1 VELSAGRVLG
11 TYRLV
16 EKIGEGGMGVVW
28 RATDTT
34 LGRDVA
40 IKVLPDL
47 FAEDPDR
54 LARFEREAKVLA
66 SLNHPGIAT
75 IHGLHRAEGLHFL
88 AMELVP
94 GTNLAT
100 RLAAGPL
107 PSDEAIAIALKV
119 AEALE
124 AAHDHGIVHRD
135 LKPANIQVAPDGRIK
150 ILDFGLAKAWDAD
163 PAGSSSSL
171 ASMSPT
177 LTTPAATR
185 AGLILGTAA
194 YMSPEQAKGK
204 PVDRRADIWAFGC
217 VLYEMLGG
225 RRPFLGD
232 GVSEVMAAVIMAP
245 VDFSALPPTL
255 PARVARLVR
264 RCMEKDPR
272 RRLRDI
278 GEARI
283 ALEEAVAGAPDEAAT
298 GAPGAIALAAGERSS
313 RRGLA
318 FAAAAGAAFAA
329 AIAAGAF
336 WSSRPAPIAA
346 PVRRFE
352 IPAKGP
358 FRSENQTRLAAIAPD
373 GGSIALVEDGKLQVR
388 SLQRLEPVVIRT
400 PAPPGDVFWSP
411 DSAWIGYIAG
421 SKLYKVP
428 AAGGESSL
436 IADIRNP
443 ITGGTGAT
451 WCPDGRIILSTGEGA
466 MLRVSALG
474 GDFETNFIPL
484 LEDKEADLH
493 DPECLPDNTVL
504 FVPHPGDARPHE
516 LILFNA
522 GKRRTLL
529 SLPKD
534 QTIWFPVY
542 AATGHILYRRDPA
555 NMGLWA
561 LPFSL
566 QRHAATGEPFLV
578 AASGDVPSVARDGTL
593 LYVKGTRTYE
603 TQIVVSDGAGRPL
616 AAIGQPEVQW
626 PFPELS
632 PDGRHVAMSSRA
644 NDVDDIWIYDLDRG
658 ARTRLSVGGPV
669 PYSAQAWSPDGRT
682 LLYGEGGNVPIAMK
696 RKASDG
702 GGEAATVG
710 TGWAPSYSPDGRT
723 LVYSESVKGSGWD
736 LFTRSVDGKEEPKS
750 FYHANGDQIWPR
762 VSPDGRFVAF
772 TSEEAGDFDVYIRRF
787 PEGEGKWEV
796 SQGGGMWPRWAKSG
810 RRLYYAHGN
819 DIMVVDVTT
828 TPDLKLGTPRL
839 LFTRPSIR
847 RALIFGWSPG
857 YDLNAAE
864 DRFVFCRAVG
874 ETQELSGVVVVQN
887 WAAEFSR
894 PAAAPAAK

>member
-1 VELSAGRVLG
+1 MDLAPGRTLG
-11 TYRLV
+11 SYRLV

-28 RATDTT
+28 RAADTT
-34 LGRDVA
+34 LGREVA
-40 IKVLPDL
+40 IKILPEL

-75 IHGLHRAEGLHFL
+75 IHGLHRADGVHFL
-88 AMELVP
+88 AMELAP

-107 PSDEAIAIALKV
+107 PIDEAIGIGLRV

-124 AAHDHGIVHRD
+124 AAHDAGIVHRD
-135 LKPANIQVAPDGRIK
+135 LKPANIQVAPDGRVK

-217 VLYEMLGG
+217 VLYEMFGG
-225 RRPFLGD
+225 RRPFTGD

-245 VDFSALPPTL
+245 VDFSALPPAL

-283 ALEEAVAGAPDEAAT
+283 ALEEALAGAPDEAAPP
-298 GAPGAIALAAGERSS
+298 APGASAAASGARSS

-318 FAAAAGAAFAA
+318 FAAAAGAAFTAA
-329 AIAAGAF
+329 LVAGGWLSFRPPAA
-336 WSSRPAPIAA
+336 PA

-358 FRSENQTRLAAIAPD
+358 FRSENQTKLAAIAPD
-373 GGSIALVEDGKLQVR
+373 GGSIALVEDDKLLVR
-388 SLQRLEPVVIRT
+388 SLQRLDPVVIRT
-400 PAPPGDVFWSP
+400 PSPPGDVFWSP
-411 DSAWIGYIAG
+411 DSAWIGFVAG

-436 IADIRNP
+436 IADIHNP
-443 ITGGTGAT
+443 ISGGTGGT
-451 WCPDGRIILSTGEGA
+451 WCPDGRIVLSTGDGA
-466 MLRVSALG
+466 MLRVSSLG
-474 GDFETNFIPL
+474 GDFETSFIPL
-484 LEDKEADLH
+484 LEDKENDLH
-493 DPECLPDNTVL
+493 DPECLPDNAVL

-516 LILFNA
+516 LILFDK
-522 GKRRTLL
+522 GTRKTLL

-542 AATGHILYRRDPA
+542 SSSGHILYRREPT
-555 NMGLWA
+555 NIGIWA

-566 QRHAATGEPFLV
+566 QRHEATGEPFLV
-578 AASGDVPSVARDGTL
+578 SASGDVPSVARDGTL
-593 LYVKGTRTYE
+593 VHVKGTRTYE
-603 TQIVVSDGAGRPL
+603 TQIVVSDRAGRPL
-616 AAIGQPEVQW
+616 ATIGPPEVQW
-626 PFPELS
+626 PFPEFA
-632 PDGRHVAMSSRA
+632 PDGKRVAMSARSSE
-644 NDVDDIWIYDLDRG
+644 VEDIWVYDIERS
-658 ARTRLSVGGPV
+658 ARTRLSVAGAV
-669 PYSAQAWSPDGRT
+669 PYSVEAWSPDGRT

-696 RKASDG
+696 RKSSDG

-710 TGWAPSYSPDGRT
+710 TGWAPSYTPDGRT
-723 LVYSESVKGSGWD
+723 LVYSEYVKGSGWD
-736 LFTRSVDGKEEPKS
+736 LFTRGVDGKEEPKS
-750 FYHANGDQIWPR
+750 FYHANGDQIWPH

-772 TSEEAGDFDVYIRRF
+772 TSEEAGGFDVYIRRF

-796 SQGGGMWPRWAKSG
+796 SQGGGMWPRWGKSG

-819 DIMVVDVTT
+819 DLMEVDVSTS
-828 TPDLKLGTPRL
+828 PDLKLGTPRL
-839 LFTRPSIR
+839 LFSRPSIR
-847 RALIFGWSPG
+847 RPLIFGWVPG
-857 YDLNAAE
+857 YDVNAAE
-864 DRFVFCRAVG
+864 DRFIFCRAVG
-874 ETQELSGVVVVQN
+874 DTQDLSGMVVVQN
-887 WAAEFSR
+887 WAAEFAV
-894 PAAAPAAK
+894 PGAAAAAK

>member
-11 TYRLV
+11 QYRLV

-75 IHGLHRAEGLHFL
+75 IHGLHRAEGMHFL
-88 AMELVP
+88 AMELAP

-107 PSDEAIAIALKV
+107 PADEAFAIALKV
-119 AEALE
+119 SEALE

-135 LKPANIQVAPDGRIK
+135 LKPANIQVAPDGRVK

-163 PAGSSSSL
+163 PMGSSSSL

-225 RRPFLGD
+225 RRPFTGD

-264 RCMEKDPR
+264 RFMEKDPR

-283 ALEEAVAGAPDEAAT
+283 ALEETLAGAPDETAA
-298 GAPGAIALAAGERSS
+298 AAADSGSKATAKRPS

-318 FAAAAGAAFAA
+318 FAAAAGAAFTAA
-329 AIAAGAF
+329 LTAGGWLSFRPPAA
-336 WSSRPAPIAA
+336 PA

-373 GGSIALVEDGKLQVR
+373 GASIALVEDDKLLVR
-388 SLQRLEPVVIRT
+388 SLQRLDPVVIRT

-411 DSAWIGYIAG
+411 DSAWIGFVA
-421 SKLYKVP
+421 SNKLYKVP

-436 IADIRNP
+436 IADIHGV
-443 ITGGTGAT
+443 ITGGTGGT
-451 WCPDGRIILSTGEGA
+451 WCPDGRIVLSTGEGA
-466 MLRVSALG
+466 ILRVASLG
-474 GDFETNFIPL
+474 GDFETYIPL
-484 LEDKEADLH
+484 LEDKENDLH
-493 DPECLPDNTVL
+493 DPECLPDNSVL
-504 FVPHPGDARPHE
+504 FVPHPGDGRPHE
-516 LILFNA
+516 LILFDK
-522 GKRRTLL
+522 GSRKTLL

-534 QTIWFPVY
+534 QTIWFPAY
-542 AATGHILYRRDPA
+542 SSTGHILYRRDPT
-555 NMGLWA
+555 NMGIWA

-566 QRHAATGEPFLV
+566 QRHEATGEPFLV
-578 AASGDVPSVARDGTL
+578 SASGDVPSVARDGTL
-593 LYVKGTRTYE
+593 VHVKGTRSYE
-603 TQIVVSDGAGRPL
+603 TQMVVSDRSGRQL
-616 AAIGQPEVQW
+616 ATLGQPEVQW
-626 PFPELS
+626 PFPEFA
-632 PDGRHVAMSSRA
+632 PNGKQVAMSVHSGE
-644 NDVDDIWIYDLDRG
+644 VEDIWVYDLDRG
-658 ARTRLSVGGPV
+658 ARTRLSVTGAV
-669 PYSAQAWSPDGRT
+669 PYSAEAWSPDGRT
-682 LLYGEGGNVPIAMK
+682 LLYGEGGNVPIGMK
-696 RKASDG
+696 RKSSDG
-702 GGEAATVG
+702 GGEPETIG
-710 TGWAPSYSPDGRT
+710 TGWAPSYTPDGRT
-723 LVYSESVKGSGWD
+723 LVYSEAVKGTGWD
-736 LFTRSVDGKEEPKS
+736 LFMRSADGKGEPKLL
-750 FYHANGDQIWPR
+750 YHANGDQIWPH

-772 TSEEAGDFDVYIRRF
+772 TSEEAGGFDIYIRRF
-787 PEGEGKWEV
+787 PDGEGKWEV
-796 SQGGGMWPRWAKSG
+796 SQGGGMWPRWGKSG
-810 RRLYYAHGN
+810 KRLYYVRG
-819 DIMVVDVTT
+819 DDLMEVDVSTS
-828 TPDLKLGTPRL
+828 PDLKLGTPRL
-839 LFTRPSIR
+839 LFTRPSLR
-847 RALIFGWSPG
+847 RPLIFGWFPG
-857 YDLNAAE
+857 FDVNAAE
-864 DRFVFCRAVG
+864 DRFVFCRAFG
-874 ETQELSGVVVVQN
+874 DTRELSGMVVVQN
-887 WAAEFSR
+887 WAAEFAGG
-894 PAAAPAAK
+894 AAAAAAK

>member
-1 VELSAGRVLG
+1 MELTAGRVLG
-11 TYRLV
+11 SYRLV

-75 IHGLHRAEGLHFL
+75 IHGLHRAEGMHFL
-88 AMELVP
+88 AMELAP

-100 RLAAGPL
+100 RLATGPL

-135 LKPANIQVAPDGRIK
+135 LKPANIQVAPDGRVK

-163 PAGSSSSL
+163 PMGSSSSL

-225 RRPFLGD
+225 RRPFIGD

-245 VDFSALPPTL
+245 VDFSALPASL

-272 RRLRDI
+272 KRLRDI

-283 ALEEAVAGAPDEAAT
+283 ALEETMAGAPDEAGSSGAAT
-298 GAPGAIALAAGERSS
+298 AAGVTAGGST

-318 FAAAAGAAFAA
+318 FAAAAGAAVAA
-329 AIAAGAF
+329 AFTAAGV
-336 WSSRPAPIAA
+336 WSLRPAPAPA

-358 FRSENQTRLAAIAPD
+358 FRSVNQTRLAAIAPD
-373 GGSIALVEDGKLQVR
+373 GGSIALVEDGKLLVR
-388 SLQRLEPVVIRT
+388 SLQRIDPVVIRT
-400 PAPPGDVFWSP
+400 QALPENIFWSP
-411 DSAWIGYIAG
+411 DSAWIAFVASG
-421 SKLYKVP
+421 KLYKAP

-436 IADIRNP
+436 IADIKVP

-451 WCPDGRIILSTGEGA
+451 WCPDGRIVLSPGEGA
-466 MLRVSALG
+466 ILRVSSLG
-474 GDFETNFIPL
+474 GDFESFIPL
-484 LEDKEADLH
+484 LEDKESDLH
-493 DPECLPDNTVL
+493 DPECLPDNSVL
-504 FVPHPGDARPHE
+504 YVPHPVNARPHE
-516 LILFNA
+516 LILYRD
-522 GKRRTLL
+522 GTRKTLL
-529 SLPKD
+529 SLPPD

-542 AATGHILYRRDPA
+542 AASGHILYRREPA
-555 NMGLWA
+555 NVGIWA

-566 QRHAATGEPFLV
+566 QRHEATGEPFLV
-578 AASGDVPSVARDGTL
+578 TASGDVPSVARDGTL
-593 LYVKGTRTYE
+593 LHVKGMRTYE
-603 TQIVVSDGAGRPL
+603 TQMVLSDAAGRPL
-616 AAIGQPEVQW
+616 ATIGRPEVQW
-626 PFPELS
+626 PFPEFA
-632 PDGRHVAMSSRA
+632 PDGKRVALSASA
-644 NDVDDIWIYDLDRG
+644 NDVEDIWIYDIERG
-658 ARTRLSVGGPV
+658 ARTRLSAGPV
-669 PYSAQAWSPDGRT
+669 PYSAEAWSPDGRT
-682 LLYGEGGNVPIAMK
+682 LVYGEGGNTPIAMK
-696 RKASDG
+696 RKSSDG
-702 GGEAATVG
+702 GGEPETIG
-710 TGWAPSYSPDGRT
+710 TGWGPSYSPDGRT
-723 LVYSESVKGSGWD
+723 LVYSEYVKDSGWD
-736 LFTRSVDGKEEPKS
+736 LSTRSADGKGDPKP
-750 FYHANGDQIWPR
+750 FYHANGDQVWPR
-762 VSPDGRFVAF
+762 VSPDGHFVAF
-772 TSEEAGDFDVYIRRF
+772 ASEEAGDFDIYIRRF

-796 SQGGGMWPRWAKSG
+796 SQGGGMWPRWGKSG
-810 RRLYYAHGN
+810 RRLYYVRGD
-819 DIMVVDVTT
+819 DIMVVDVSTS
-828 TPDLKLGTPRL
+828 PDLKLGTPRL
-839 LFTRPSIR
+839 LFTRPSLR
-847 RALIFGWSPG
+847 RPLIFGWAPG
-857 YDLNAAE
+857 FDVNAAE
-864 DRFVFCRAVG
+864 DRFIFCRAAG
-874 ETQELSGVVVVQN
+874 ENADLSGMVVVQN
-887 WAAEFSR
+887 WAAEFSG
-894 PAAAPAAK
+894 PAAPAAK